1 MDWLKRIFRRD
12 HLYAEVSQS
21 IREHLEEKIEALME
35 NGMSPEEASRVA
47 RLEFGNVTQIEE
59 GSLYP
64 ALQRML
70 RAGWLESDMGISAR
84 NQPVRIFKLT
94 PLGRKHLQQE
104 LSSFEKQIAGI
115 NRLLANSKT

>member
-1 MDWLKRIFRRD
+1 L
-12 HLYAEVSQS
+12 LYDEAFSTPRALPEA
-21 IREHLEEKIEALME
+21 REIMILQTLRTKPMRGYAIVQNIKNL
-35 NGMSPEEASRVA
+35 SDD
-47 RLEFGNVTQIEE
+47 LLQIEE

-64 ALQRML
+64 ASQRML

-84 NQPVRIFKLT
+84 NRPVRIFKLT

-104 LSSFEKQIAGI
+104 LSSCEKKIAGI

>member
-1 MDWLKRIFRRD
+1 L
-12 HLYAEVSQS
+12 LYDEAFSTPRALPEA
-21 IREHLEEKIEALME
+21 REIMILQTLRTKPMRGYAIVQNIKNL
-35 NGMSPEEASRVA
+35 SDD
-47 RLEFGNVTQIEE
+47 LLQIEE

-64 ALQRML
+64 ASQRML